1 MKIKVHI
8 IWGVI
13 CLLLLTLSIGL
24 YDSYNHSLAETA
36 KLHTQLL
43 DLMEGEKRTSV
54 VRRVSKQM
62 EDIAYQQKDISD
74 KQREKAVIQTQI
86 ATEMRNR
93 AESER
98 LKAQDAEKQAV
109 SAYDLADEQR
119 SLAEVKQQQAEY
131 SKRVADTL
139 SYIALGRSLGSLSAM
154 LYQVGNQDA
163 ASLMAYSAW
172 LYTSRYR
179 GDVYYPT
186 IFKALTIN
194 SKSVTF
200 WGGHKGGITRIVPN
214 PNSKDV
220 FITVSKYGEIIR
232 WQRTGENKINDKLL
246 FSDSNYDFRDALIDN
261 QNTIYALSHNGYLV
275 IKSEQGEYKSI
286 LLDNQ
291 EFIRILPFDSKC
303 LLLVAK
309 HSISF
314 YQKEGLKFLRTIP
327 LSQPISAVGH
337 QNKDYVVFG
346 QGGFASR
353 INQEGQV
360 VPISTLIKEKVTA
373 YAWSSQLQM
382 GAAGSASGA
391 IYLLNAEGDVLK
403 KLIRHRSNITQLTF
417 NGNRLFSSSYD
428 CTLNQW
434 YIGEGKQEAVT
445 VRTTDSWLYCFALLE
460 EGAIWT
466 GDESSTLSR
475 IVISPEVM
483 ARQIK
488 NNLKRDFTE
497 NEWHHYIGENIPF
510 ETFKS
515 KALQP

>member
-1 MKIKVHI
+1 MKIKIHI
-8 IWGVI
+8 IWGGV

-24 YDSYNHSLAETA
+24 YYSYNHLLAETA
-36 KLHTQLL
+36 KLHTQLT
-43 DLMEGEKRTSV
+43 DLTEEEEHTSV

-86 ATEMRNR
+86 ATEMRNQ

-98 LKAQDAEKQAV
+98 LKAQDAERQAV
-109 SAYDLADEQR
+109 SAYKLAEEQR

-154 LYQVGNQDA
+154 QYQVENQDI

-179 GDVYYPT
+179 GDVYQPA
-186 IFKALTIN
+186 IFNALTIS
-194 SKSVTF
+194 SKSVTS
-200 WGGHKGGITRIVPN
+200 WSRYRGGITRIVPN
-214 PNSKDV
+214 PSSKDV

-232 WQRTGENKINDKLL
+232 WQYTGGNKINDKLL

-275 IKSEQGEYKSI
+275 VKPEQGESKSI
-286 LLDNQ
+286 LLDDK
-291 EFIRILPFDSKC
+291 EFMRIIPFDSKY

-309 HSISF
+309 HSLSF

-353 INQEGQV
+353 INKDGQV
-360 VPISTLIKEKVTA
+360 VPFSTMIKEKVTA

-382 GAAGSASGA
+382 GAAGSVSGT
-391 IYLLNAEGDVLK
+391 IYLLNAEGDILN

-417 NGNRLFSSSYD
+417 NGNHLLSSSYD

-445 VRTTDSWLYCFALLE
+445 VRTTGSWLYCFALLE
-460 EGAIWT
+460 EGSIWT

-483 ARQIK
+483 ALQVK
-488 NNLKRDFTE
+488 NNLKRDFTDD
-497 NEWHHYIGENIPF
+497 EWRHYIGENIPF
-510 ETFKS
+510 ESFKP